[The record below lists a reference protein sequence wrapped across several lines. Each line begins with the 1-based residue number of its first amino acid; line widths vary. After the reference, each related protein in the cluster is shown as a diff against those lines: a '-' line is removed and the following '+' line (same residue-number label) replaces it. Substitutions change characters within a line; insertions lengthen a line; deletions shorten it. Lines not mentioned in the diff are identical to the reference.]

1 MLEIVARGK
10 KKKPSF
16 SFPPSAI
23 VNRIG
28 GGGGGYDPLAP
39 LLDPYFTA
47 DFTLSTT
54 KYARISTHGFILTGP
69 VLSLFSRKEE
79 PRPAVVDREQY
90 V

>member
-1 MLEIVARGK
+1 MLEIVTRGK

-16 SFPPSAI
+16 PFPPSAI
-23 VNRIG
+23 VNRI
-28 GGGGGYDPLAP
+28 GGGYDPLAP